1 MQKFIRLGNGY
12 ADIFELEA
20 LIEYNRQRIK
30 SGIYLHTEDE
40 PSTFVLVMAPVR
52 GNFQA
57 LYTIYRGIPMTSK
70 HQQKYKIINESLE
83 KYNIQKVEMTTRT
96 PDDFHDPE
104 QYFQS
109 MVDVLRLNHLLPPM
123 S

>member
-1 MQKFIRLGNGY
+1 MQKFIRLGDGY
-12 ADIFELEA
+12 GDIFELEA

-30 SGIYLHTEDE
+30 SGIYLHVENE
-40 PSTFVLVMAPVR
+40 PSTFVLVMAPVC

-57 LYTIYRGIPMTSK
+57 LYTIYRGIPMASK
-70 HQQKYKIINESLE
+70 HRQKYNIINDCLE

-104 QYFQS
+104 QYFQY
-109 MVDVLRLNHLLPPM
+109 MIGVLRLNHLLPPM
-123 S
+123 T